1 MCYMERVGVRELR
14 QNASK
19 VLARVE
25 EGEVIE
31 VTNHGRVVAHLVPA
45 PARPMTRADMIAR
58 GELIPGRGSILDIK
72 PVTLPPGSPT
82 TAELLDEQ
90 REERL

>member
-1 MCYMERVGVRELR
+1 MCYMARVGVRELR

-25 EGEVIE
+25 GGEVIE

-45 PARPMTRADMIAR
+45 PSRPMTRADMIAR
-58 GELIPGRGSILDIK
+58 GELIPGRGNVLDIK
-72 PVTLPPGSPT
+72 PVKLPPGSPT

>member
-1 MCYMERVGVRELR
+1 MERIGVRELR

-31 VTNHGRVVAHLVPA
+31 VTNHGRVVAHLIPA
-45 PARPMTRADMIAR
+45 PARPMSRADMIAR
-58 GELIPGRGSILDIK
+58 GELIPGRGNILDIK
-72 PVTLPPGSPT
+72 PVKAPPGTPSNQ
-82 TAELLDEQ
+82 ELLDEQ